1 MSRDRR
7 LRFLSTGSLLSLI
20 LMSCSPFGALVVP
33 REITTVAG
41 NGTQGFSGDSG
52 QATLAMLNNPSGIA
66 VDAPGNLYIADSGNN
81 RIRKVSTTGV
91 ITTVA
96 GTGVGG
102 FSGDT
107 GPATSAQLNG
117 PSAVAIDTTGN
128 LYIADGN
135 NFRVRKVS
143 TSGTIT
149 TVAGNGTAGFLGD
162 NGSATSAEFNW
173 LRGEAALAVDST
185 GNIYFADQNNSRIRK
200 VDTTGVITTFVGGGT
215 TTNILGQGQPAV
227 PATSVTFQPSCVAVD
242 TAGNVY
248 TALNDILIQ
257 ITPGGSLRDIGGI
270 TGRGSIQGIAVDGNG
285 NIYTEQYCVIYKG
298 STQIEGGT
306 GNTTAGFS
314 GDNGPATSAE
324 IQSTYS
330 QDVLTADSS
339 GTVYIADQANN
350 RIRKIFSNST
360 YAP

>member
-1 MSRDRR
+1 
-7 LRFLSTGSLLSLI
+7 
-20 LMSCSPFGALVVP
+20 VP
-33 REITTVAG
+33 REITTIAGNGTAGFSGDGGQAALAVLSGPTGIAVDASGNLYIADFGNDRIRKMSTAGVITTVAG
-41 NGTQGFSGDSG
+41 NGTYAFSGDG
-52 QATLAMLNNPSGIA
+52 
-66 VDAPGNLYIADSGNN
+66 
-81 RIRKVSTTGV
+81 
-91 ITTVA
+91 
-96 GTGVGG
+96 
-102 FSGDT
+102 
-107 GPATSAQLNG
+107 GPATSAALWA
-117 PSAVAIDTTGN
+117 PSAVAVDAAGN
-128 LYIADGN
+128 LYIADGLN
-135 NFRVRKVS
+135 YRVRKVS

-162 NGSATSAEFNW
+162 NGPATSAEFNW
-173 LRGEAALAVDST
+173 NAGGAALAVDST
-185 GNIYFADQNNSRIRK
+185 GNIYIVDQNNKRIRK

-215 TTNILGQGQPAV
+215 TTNILGQGQPAA

-257 ITPGGSLRDIGGI
+257 VTPGGSLRDVGGI
-270 TGRGSIQGIAVDGNG
+270 SGRGSIQGIAVDGNG

-339 GTVYIADQANN
+339 GTVYIADQTNN
-350 RIRKIFSNST
+350 RIRKIFSTST